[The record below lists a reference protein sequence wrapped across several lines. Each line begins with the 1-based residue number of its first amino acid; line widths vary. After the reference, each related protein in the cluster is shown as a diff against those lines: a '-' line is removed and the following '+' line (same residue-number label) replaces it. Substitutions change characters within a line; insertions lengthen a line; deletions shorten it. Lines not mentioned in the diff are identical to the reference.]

1 MSSYTPFTM
10 SDTSLRGFYKTRM
23 NKNSLNLGK
32 LPEKLVSVN
41 YTDSFDSFSATVLD
55 GWYL

>member
-1 MSSYTPFTM
+1 M

-23 NKNSLNLGK
+23 NKNSFNLGK

-41 YTDSFDSFSATVLD
+41 YTDSFDSFSATALD